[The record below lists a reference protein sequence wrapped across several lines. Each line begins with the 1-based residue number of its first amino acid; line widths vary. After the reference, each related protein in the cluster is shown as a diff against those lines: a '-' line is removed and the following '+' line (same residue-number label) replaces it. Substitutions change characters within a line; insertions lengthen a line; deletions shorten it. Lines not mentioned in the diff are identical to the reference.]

1 MAQTPLTLHEREE
14 IGIALRCNPDE
25 SWAVMGRQ
33 CGRHPT
39 TIRREVTANG
49 GSTPLLPRECGL
61 ASEQEQAATSCKETQ
76 PSRTTARPGD
86 RRAHARPFASRD
98 LGRPRRR
105 RRRTGLRGDDLR
117 RRVLGCARTEGH
129 GVPATWA
136 TPTTVSPAATRQ
148 QANGDRDDREPAR

>member
-14 IGIALRCNPDE
+14 ISIALRCNPDE

-49 GSTPLLPRECGL
+49 GRHHYCPASADSRASKNRLRHRARRLSHRGPLRDRVIGELVLDRSPVAIWADLVADGVERVCAETIY
-61 ASEQEQAATSCKETQ
+61 AAVFSGT
-76 PSRTTARPGD
+76 
-86 RRAHARPFASRD
+86 
-98 LGRPRRR
+98 LGQ
-105 RRRTGLRGDDLR
+105 
-117 RRVLGCARTEGH
+117 GH